1 MRWWLTVGIATT
13 PDSLTTNKKEGFA
26 IGETLLLTTRRY
38 FLIGA
43 LVVTVV
49 LTVVVG
55 ILGGVIGCTVMSPV
69 VTRAGAT
76 VVVVGATV
84 VVVGATVVVVGAT
97 VVVVVRGIVVVVT
110 GTRGARGKIATLLR
124 RLFDEPIIATSQ
136 QCVSSDGGNTMVAS
150 LRPPRY

>member
-1 MRWWLTVGIATT
+1 M
-13 PDSLTTNKKEGFA
+13 
-26 IGETLLLTTRRY
+26 
-38 FLIGA
+38 
-43 LVVTVV
+43 VTVV

-55 ILGGVIGCTVMSPV
+55 ILGGVIGCTVISPV

-84 VVVGATVVVVGAT
+84 VVVGATVVVVVVGAT
-97 VVVVVRGIVVVVT
+97 VVVVVRGTVVVVT

>member
-1 MRWWLTVGIATT
+1 M
-13 PDSLTTNKKEGFA
+13 
-26 IGETLLLTTRRY
+26 
-38 FLIGA
+38 
-43 LVVTVV
+43 VTVV

-84 VVVGATVVVVGAT
+84 VVVGATVVVVVGAT
-97 VVVVVRGIVVVVT
+97 VVVVVRGTVVVVT
-110 GTRGARGKIATLLR
+110 GTRGARGRIATLLR